1 MTSGGLV
8 PEEMHRAALQALG
21 LSEGASEG
29 ASERAIRR
37 AYRRIAR
44 ECHPDHHPG
53 DPVLEERFRLA
64 AEAYEILTRPRPG
77 GRYRL
82 GRVPGGEPRA
92 AQSPDPSGAPA
103 GSAYAR
109 WWREQWGDF
118 F

>member
-1 MTSGGLV
+1 MTGPV
-8 PEEMHRAALQALG
+8 PVPPELRRAALNVLAL
-21 LSEGASEG
+21 EAGAG
-29 ASERAIRR
+29 ERTIHR

-53 DPVLEERFRLA
+53 NPEPEARFRLA

-82 GRVPGGEPRA
+82 GKVPGGEPRQA
-92 AQSPDPSGAPA
+92 DSSDPSGSPA

-109 WWREQWGDF
+109 WWRDQWADLI
-118 F
+118 

>member
-1 MTSGGLV
+1 MTGVGLV
-8 PEEMHRAALQALG
+8 PEEMRRAALEALG
-21 LSEGASEG
+21 LSDG
-29 ASERAIRR
+29 ASERAVRR

-53 DPVLEERFRLA
+53 NPTLEERFRLA

>member
-1 MTSGGLV
+1 MTGVGLV
-8 PEEMHRAALQALG
+8 PKELRRAALQALG
-21 LSEGASEG
+21 LSEG

-53 DPVLEERFRLA
+53 DPALEERFRLA
-64 AEAYEILTRPRPG
+64 AEAYEILTRPKPG

-82 GRVPGGEPRA
+82 GKVPGGEPRV

-103 GSAYAR
+103 GSAYSR
-109 WWREQWGDF
+109 WWRDPWGDF